1 MLIKPICGTSLV
13 DEWLRLCASTAEG
26 LGLIPSQ
33 GTKISHAMW
42 GTPPPK
48 KKQVVHIPVPPAWGR
63 GWVPLLQRGP
73 KGCPLPE
80 TQAPTTGTW
89 AAACPPA
96 GNGSSR
102 PRPSEDT
109 ASTRSPASSGPSS
122 GWWPRPTLTEMLLP
136 PRAEGSGEKV
146 TKNPPPN
153 TTFWMHIRNSNWM
166 AQIQVRAK
174 ASFLCFPAVNR
185 FTQVRGRTRLSFR
198 SIHWVRIRLWIS
210 KIAHMLV
217 QPPKETQAKG
227 TQAFPVLCCYCAPSL

>member
-1 MLIKPICGTSLV
+1 MPCGAAPL
-13 DEWLRLCASTAEG
+13 
-26 LGLIPSQ
+26 
-33 GTKISHAMW
+33 
-42 GTPPPK
+42 PK
-48 KKQVVHIPVPPAWGR
+48 KSKLFTFLSPLLGEEE
-63 GWVPLLQRGP
+63 WVPLFQRGP
-73 KGCPLPE
+73 KGCPLPK

-96 GNGSSR
+96 GNGSSQ

-153 TTFWMHIRNSNWM
+153 TTFWMHIRNSDWM
-166 AQIQVRAK
+166 AQIQVREK
-174 ASFLCFPAVNR
+174 ASFPCFPAVNR
-185 FTQVRGRTRLSFR
+185 FAQIIGRTRLSFR

-210 KIAHMLV
+210 KIAHMLG

-227 TQAFPVLCCYCAPSL
+227 TQTFLVLCC